1 MALAPTSR
9 LIIDRGRDLR
19 ELPLTPQ
26 EFFLFS
32 RVEAL
37 GGAESPTVG
46 EVIGASGQA
55 PDQAERALQRLI
67 ELGVL
72 RLRAEQDGDAGQ
84 DPRRSGRADA
94 ETDELRDRARSR
106 RRSLLEAQM
115 RALRQTGV
123 TETSG
128 TGTRRSAAA
137 ASQTDAA
144 AEAGPDG
151 NTEGEA
157 ALPQSKSGDAKS
169 GDGKSEGAR
178 SILERITPVAENDSR
193 LMPELALP
201 LDRQRRLLAVR
212 DSLRR
217 IGHFELL
224 GLEPVDDEKSVRRAY
239 HLVSREFHPDS
250 FYGKDIGEF
259 RTVLDDLFRRA
270 RGSYDFLMDPE
281 RRRTLVAAHEEQ
293 LRAER
298 EQIEREELARKRAEQ
313 DELDRIAAEEA
324 ARLEAE
330 AQAAREARA
339 VRDKRRQQ
347 QMRDRALLHR
357 RKLASEHA
365 EQAHR
370 EIEAGRHGTA
380 ATLFRLAH
388 EHDPQGGY
396 ENAWRETLAIARR
409 RRAESSFARGRDL
422 RLANRG
428 REAAQAYADAAD
440 ADPSLRNLSEAA
452 SANAEFDPVRAR
464 DYAMLALETLQQA
477 TSQGKQLEA
486 QMVAGVHQSCARAF
500 LAAGQLAS
508 AKEQAERAH
517 ALAPSKHTRTLLNSI
532 KLA

>member
-1 MALAPTSR
+1 MTSPPSRGKRFLKLAGMTASVAGNMAKTKVKA
-9 LIIDRGRDLR
+9 
-19 ELPLTPQ
+19 
-26 EFFLFS
+26 LFQS
-32 RVEAL
+32 
-37 GGAESPTVG
+37 
-46 EVIGASGQA
+46 
-55 PDQAERALQRLI
+55 
-67 ELGVL
+67 
-72 RLRAEQDGDAGQ
+72 
-84 DPRRSGRADA
+84 
-94 ETDELRDRARSR
+94 DED
-106 RRSLLEAQM
+106 
-115 RALRQTGV
+115 
-123 TETSG
+123 
-128 TGTRRSAAA
+128 AAA
-137 ASQTDAA
+137 AREESNRESGNLIAKTLGELKGAVMKVGQMASIAQDVLPKELSDALGKLQR
-144 AEAGPDG
+144 EAP
-151 NTEGEA
+151 
-157 ALPQSKSGDAKS
+157 P
-169 GDGKSEGAR
+169 
-178 SILERITPVAENDSR
+178 
-193 LMPELALP
+193 M
-201 LDRQRRLLAVR
+201 
-212 DSLRR
+212 
-217 IGHFELL
+217 
-224 GLEPVDDEKSVRRAY
+224 
-239 HLVSREFHPDS
+239 EF
-250 FYGKDIGEF
+250 
-259 RTVLDDLFRRA
+259 TVI
-270 RGSYDFLMDPE
+270 
-281 RRRTLVAAHEEQ
+281 
-293 LRAER
+293 R

-324 ARLEAE
+324 ARREAE

-486 QMVAGVHQSCARAF
+486 QIVAGVHQSCARAF